1 MERGIVENRG
11 TATVAVV
18 FGVSGCGKTEIGQRV
33 ARACGWTFIDA
44 DDLHTPEN
52 IRKMQA
58 GEPLCDSDRWPWLA
72 ILRERIE
79 AELAAGRSAVL
90 ACSAL
95 KQIYRDRLTV
105 DPKRVRFFYLK
116 TPSAVL
122 ERRLQGRRGHFFDPG
137 LLYSQLQT
145 LEEPAAS
152 AIVIDASVDREAV
165 TAAIRARLTEAG

>member
-1 MERGIVENRG
+1 MKERG
-11 TATVAVV
+11 TATVAVI
-18 FGVSGCGKTEIGQRV
+18 FGVSGCGKTEIGRRV
-33 ARACGWTFIDA
+33 AAACGWSFIDA
-44 DDLHTPEN
+44 DDLHTPAN

-72 ILRERIE
+72 TLRERIE
-79 AELAAGRSAVL
+79 AELNAGRSAVL

-95 KQIYRDRLTV
+95 KQVYRDRLTV

-116 TPSAVL
+116 TPSALL

-145 LEEPAAS
+145 LEEPTAIAS
-152 AIVIDASVDREAV
+152 VIDASVSREAV
-165 TAAIRARLTEAG
+165 TAAIRARLTSVE